1 MWPLNRAAREGG
13 HRHDPAPSRAAY
25 RLNRLWLSPLF
36 RRLVTRLLPV
46 AIACGALAAWGL
58 QPQQRETFYG
68 WAEQVRASVEA
79 RPEFQVRQMAVTG
92 ASPVLADAIRERLAL
107 EFPVSWFELDP
118 QAIHSAVAQFDAIA
132 EVEVTLELGGAL
144 TVVVREREP
153 AAIWRRRGALE
164 LLDADGNRVAYID
177 RRAGRPDLPLVTG
190 DGANAAIPEALAL
203 VEAAA
208 PIADRLRG
216 LTRRGARRWD
226 VVLDRDQV
234 IMLPAR
240 DPLPALERVL
250 AMHRA
255 LDLLN
260 RDVPVVDLRNAQ
272 RPTVRLGTEAMDYLR
287 LTRAFEQGL
296 AKK

>member
-1 MWPLNRAAREGG
+1 MWPLTARDTVAGLP
-13 HRHDPAPSRAAY
+13 RDPAPSRAAY

-46 AIACGALAAWGL
+46 AVVAGAATAWGL
-58 QPQQRETFYG
+58 QPEQRQTFAG
-68 WAEQVRASVEA
+68 WADQVRTSVEA
-79 RPEFQVRQMAVTG
+79 RPEFQIRQMAVTG

-107 EFPVSWFELDP
+107 DFPISWFDLDP
-118 QAIHSAVAQFDAIA
+118 QDIHTAVARLDAVA
-132 EVEVTLELGGAL
+132 DVDVTLDLGGAL
-144 TVVVREREP
+144 TVAIQEREP

-164 LLDADGNRVAYID
+164 LLDAEGNRVAYID
-177 RRAGRPDLPLVTG
+177 RRGGRPDLPLVTG
-190 DGANAAIPEALAL
+190 DRADDAIPEALAL
-203 VEAAA
+203 VEAAG

-234 IMLPAR
+234 IRLPAQ
-240 DPLPALERVL
+240 DPVPALERAL

-255 LDLLN
+255 LDVLN
-260 RDVPVVDLRNAQ
+260 RDVPVVDLRNPQ
-272 RPTVRLGTEAMDYLR
+272 RPTVQLGPDAMDYLR

>member
-1 MWPLNRAAREGG
+1 MWPLKRAARDVAPA
-13 HRHDPAPSRAAY
+13 HDPAPSRAAY
-25 RLNRLWLSPLF
+25 RMNRLWLSPLF

-46 AIACGALAAWGL
+46 AVVVGALAAWGL
-58 QPQQRETFYG
+58 QPEQRETFAG
-68 WAEQVRASVEA
+68 WAEQVRVSVEA

-92 ASPVLADAIRERLAL
+92 ASPVLADAIRARLAL

-118 QAIHSAVAQFDAIA
+118 QQIHVAVAQFDAVA

-144 TVVVREREP
+144 TVAVREREP

-164 LLDADGNRVAYID
+164 LLDAEGHRVAYID
-177 RRAGRPDLPLVTG
+177 RRAGRADLPLVTG
-190 DGANAAIPEALAL
+190 DGADAAVPEALAL

-234 IMLPAR
+234 IQLPAR
-240 DPLPALERVL
+240 DPLLALERVL

-260 RDVPVVDLRNAQ
+260 RDVPVVDMRNAQ
-272 RPTVRLGTEAMDYLR
+272 RPTVRLGPEAMDYLR